1 VNRPRPT
8 AFPPLTAAP
17 AACRR
22 LVLLLA
28 LSLAALPAAAQR
40 IGSLVDVE
48 GIRENQLV
56 GYGIVVGLDGTGDGT
71 QARYTSQSVRN
82 MLEQYGVR
90 LPEGASVRARNTAAV
105 MVSASFPPGYRRGQT
120 IDVTV
125 SSLGDAKSLRG
136 GTLLLTPLRGAD
148 GQVYALAQGNVV
160 VPGISAQGR
169 SGSSVT
175 VNTPTAGRIPNGA
188 TIEQVI
194 PSDFATAPVIRL
206 NLRRPDFQT
215 ADTITRALN
224 RELGPGMAHSLDA
237 TAVEVQAPAD
247 PRERVA
253 FVARISAIDIDA
265 GEGPPKVV
273 FNSRTGTVVISREV
287 RVRPVAVSHGS
298 LRVSIGEGFDVS
310 QPGAFSGGRTVVA
323 PRSDVQ
329 VESEVP
335 RTFHW
340 EGGASLQEIVDTIN
354 GIGANPDDLMAILQ
368 ALDEAGALTGE
379 LVVI

>member
-1 VNRPRPT
+1 VNRASRFPGMRPR
-8 AFPPLTAAP
+8 AP
-17 AACRR
+17 RWVALLA
-22 LVLLLA
+22 LLLA
-28 LSLAALPAAAQR
+28 AAPAAAQR

-48 GIRENQLV
+48 GVRENQLV
-56 GYGIVVGLDGTGDGT
+56 GYGIVVGLDGSGDGT

-82 MLEQYGVR
+82 MLEQHGVS
-90 LPEGASVRARNTAAV
+90 LPTGTSVRARNTAAV

-136 GTLLLTPLRGAD
+136 GTLLLTPLKGAD
-148 GQVYALAQGNVV
+148 GQVYALAQGNLVI
-160 VPGISAQGR
+160 PGMSAQGR

-188 TIEQVI
+188 TIEQEI
-194 PSDFATAPVIRL
+194 PSDFATAPTIRL

-215 ADTITRALN
+215 ADSITRALN
-224 RELGPGMAHSLDA
+224 RELGADMAHSLDA

-247 PRERVA
+247 PRKRVG
-253 FVARISAIDIDA
+253 FVARLGAIDIDA
-265 GEGPPKVV
+265 GEGQPKVV

-287 RVRPVAVSHGS
+287 TVKPVAVSHGS

-310 QPGAFSGGRTVVA
+310 QPNGFSGGQTAVT
-323 PRSDVQ
+323 PRSDVEVQ
-329 VESEVP
+329 SEVP
-335 RTFHW
+335 RVFHW
-340 EGGASLQEIVDTIN
+340 TEGASLQAIVDTIN
-354 GIGANPDDLMAILQ
+354 GIGASPDDLMAILQ
-368 ALDEAGALTGE
+368 ALDEAGALSGE